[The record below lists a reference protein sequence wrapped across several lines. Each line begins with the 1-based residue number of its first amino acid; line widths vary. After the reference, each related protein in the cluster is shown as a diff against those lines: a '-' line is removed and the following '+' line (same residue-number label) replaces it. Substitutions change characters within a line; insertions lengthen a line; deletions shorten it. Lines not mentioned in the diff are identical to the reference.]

1 VKRLLGL
8 AGAVAALV
16 LIVGAPAAYAANTI
30 HVDAS
35 TGVDSGTCGA
45 QASPCQTISQA
56 VANAGTGDTIVV
68 APGTYDGSVSIV
80 TDGLT
85 LEGAQANNPGSAA
98 RAAEDPAT
106 ESVVTGGILEID
118 SSDVTIDGFSFGF
131 SGNQI
136 TVTGSGPD
144 ATIENNVFSGYGN
157 DSPGLNNAVGVDAAQ
172 GTTVTDN
179 YFTSPSVDYGD
190 FGGAVVQWYNG
201 GCSGSVVSH
210 NIFEDANASALAD
223 IYFYCDDQSL
233 STITVSDNQDTIGGD
248 SSFVNFQHIGGSGGE
263 IDVTGNR
270 VTMTPASGSSGFY
283 FSTAESGVDTVH
295 ITGNSMTDDPF
306 RAVKLSTN
314 AQLPGLVTIT
324 GNDFSNSG
332 VGVYVASGALNG
344 GSVTL
349 RANNLSGETGDAV
362 PDPAD
367 GVFKSSTSGGT
378 VDANDNW
385 WGCNGG
391 PGASGCSGVS
401 GSVTDT
407 AWLVLSASPS
417 LSSLQTGARTE
428 VMADL
433 THDSNGLDTSGS
445 GTILDG
451 TSVAFSTDLGSVSAP
466 SAVTSLGVAGVN
478 LHSSTAGTAHVTA
491 ILGNQSVSTTV
502 DYTTGPPD
510 ASQSTLTPLSS
521 SVLADGSSTH
531 VLTVRAMNQ
540 NGAPLT
546 TGGAAVTITKLSGV
560 GTIGSVTDNGDGTYS
575 ATVTAPSSVGTGVF
589 VATLGGSPVESGGSS
604 QTQATVHFIALPTIS
619 AVSPSSG
626 PIGATVTLTGT
637 NLTTVIQVKVHG
649 TNASFRIVS
658 ATEITFTVPS
668 GATTG
673 TITVSTGASTTAS
686 ADPFTVAGQ
695 PTITSFTPGTGS
707 VGDLVTI
714 TGSNLG
720 NTVAVQIGR
729 IVTVPTSVSGTQV
742 TFTIPAG
749 AVTGS
754 IKIISKDGSATAPG
768 TLTVT

>member
-8 AGAVAALV
+8 AGAVAALI
-16 LIVGAPAAYAANTI
+16 LIVGAPAAYAANTLY
-30 HVDAS
+30 VNAA
-35 TGVDSGTCGA
+35 TGVDGPSCGA
-45 QASPCQTISQA
+45 QGSPCQTISQA
-56 VANAGTGDTIVV
+56 VANASSGDTIVV
-68 APGTYDGSVSIV
+68 APGTYDESVSIF
-80 TDGLT
+80 TSDLT
-85 LEGAQANNPGSAA
+85 LEGAQTGNPGSAA

-106 ESVVTGGILEID
+106 ESVVTGGTILVD
-118 SSDVTIDGFSFGF
+118 ADHVTLDGFSFGF
-131 SGNQI
+131 AGNQVFLQSSNA
-136 TVTGSGPD
+136 TVVND
-144 ATIENNVFSGYGN
+144 VFSGYQPEGCC
-157 DSPGLNNAVGVDAAQ
+157 DSALGGTRAPDAEVAY
-172 GTTVTDN
+172 N
-179 YFTSPSVDYGD
+179 YFTSPTADLAD
-190 FGGAVVQWYNG
+190 FGGAVVQWSSPAN
-201 GCSGSVVSH
+201 CSGVDVSH
-210 NIFEDANASALAD
+210 NIFDDANASALAD
-223 IYFYCDDQSL
+223 IYFYCDDQPVT
-233 STITVSDNQDTIGGD
+233 TITVSDNQDTIGGD